1 MIRRPPR
8 STRTDTL
15 FPYTTL
21 FRSWVLRAGLLL
33 LPPNT
38 RNGCRFGRRR
48 RITRFTVCQRRNR
61 GNSADDWPCL
71 VQRSAA
77 SGEPLASQSFPSRFG
92 ASPMRHTLHPKHTGE
107 PQTISVPPQHPL
119 PSPLSPPRPPPPL

>member
-1 MIRRPPR
+1 MCVCSLHLCYFFFFKQKTAYEVRISDWSSDVCASDLP
-8 STRTDTL
+8 
-15 FPYTTL
+15 
-21 FRSWVLRAGLLL
+21 WVLRAGLLL

-77 SGEPLASQSFPSRFG
+77 SGEPLASQSCPSR
-92 ASPMRHTLHPKHTGE
+92 
-107 PQTISVPPQHPL
+107 
-119 PSPLSPPRPPPPL
+119 

>member
-1 MIRRPPR
+1 MY
-8 STRTDTL
+8 L
-15 FPYTTL
+15 
-21 FRSWVLRAGLLL
+21 GLLEFVVSYIL
-33 LPPNT
+33 GFLFFFCGGIFYCFFWFFFFFKQKTAYEMRISDWSSDVCSSDLPNT

-77 SGEPLASQSFPSRFG
+77 SGEPLQANRARRAEARAAG
-92 ASPMRHTLHPKHTGE
+92 GTLYNN
-107 PQTISVPPQHPL
+107 S
-119 PSPLSPPRPPPPL
+119 